1 MDVGAVQRLVG
12 ELHKRATDGEAID
25 DGYPYSRLQQ
35 IGYFVLFFFPIL
47 AFCVWVLRIYGR
59 FSTKQYSWDDLL
71 ITMAMALSIA
81 ETICSYYSMR
91 LNYIGIH
98 KKDIPITQDFVLGQK
113 WAFTIQILYNPILA
127 LVKTSVLLFLMRLGG
142 QKREVRLCIISLL
155 IFNLCQMVAM
165 FFACVFQCTPVSY
178 FWDRMKHVS
187 IRPDGMCIN
196 QNAFYIATS
205 SLTILTD
212 VLVLVLPFWIF
223 LGLKLPLKVRA
234 AIIGVFVLG
243 GAVTIMSILR
253 MSWLIETAYFTDIM
267 DPDLDWSYDI
277 RFTYSAVETNLAIIT
292 ASAPALR
299 PLFLQWF
306 PKFFSALK
314 SSGNKYS
321 STRDGYGR
329 STATG
334 TAKRSRGGT
343 GVRSSLAGPFPLK
356 DIKGRSEIR
365 SHSPTNSEEE
375 IMTYNGILK
384 TSEVAVQYGERVPAT
399 HLRDDSET
407 ESSRYGFGP
416 RASHDRF

>member
-12 ELHKRATDGEAID
+12 ELHKRATDGSEVID

-35 IGYFVLFFFPIL
+35 IGYFILFFFPIM

-98 KKDIPITQDFVLGQK
+98 KKDIPLTQDFVLGQK

-155 IFNLCQMVAM
+155 VFNLFQMVAM
-165 FFACVFQCTPVSY
+165 FLACVFQCTPVSY
-178 FWDRMKHVS
+178 FWDRAKEES

-212 VLVLVLPFWIF
+212 VLVLILPFWIF

-243 GAVTIMSILR
+243 GCYHH
-253 MSWLIETAYFTDIM
+253 EY
-267 DPDLDWSYDI
+267 PPYDI

-329 STATG
+329 STTTG

-416 RASHDRF
+416 RANHDRF